1 MTEVGATIY
10 YHWEGGHEQRY
21 KAPIQVPDTG
31 PNRRILYFWA
41 QDAAGNREPLHQEY
55 YVHEPEVPHVDIL
68 DISAAQLGVHDTV
81 RLRWCSATAN
91 ATYEVAVT
99 SGDWGPGKHLAQGA
113 VTPDA
118 VQQIT
123 IAGATL
129 FPGEN
134 RLWLR
139 LRNAKG
145 AVAATSRLLSVRATP
160 TLTRAWPPG
169 GVFGTAQ
176 TVALITARAATIHY
190 TIDGSEPTLAS
201 PRYTEPLTIDRSTT
215 LRFFSLDPYGNQETP
230 RQEQFVIQPQAA
242 TITLSTLVNHTVSN
256 ETPFAFSWHSDKAGR
271 YAVSL
276 QNPQEQRQVTVQQG
290 MVQRQQEIH
299 IRIAQSFLTPG
310 GWQVQLRVQP
320 AEGQSGFIAFT
331 IQAYHRETFA
341 TTRYLNTE
349 TTTATWDTA
358 QHQVRLSQGLR
369 PLGTYRTRDHSQQVT
384 VHDTYAYLA
393 NGQGGLHIV
402 DVSDASQPRQTG
414 VFYPHGKAAALAK
427 YNRYVYLAAS
437 ESGIAILD
445 VSEPQAPTLV
455 AMLPVSGSA
464 SDIAIEGPVAYV
476 GTQQGILTIF
486 DLTNPLQPL
495 QLGQVDVGGRI
506 VDMAV
511 QAGMVYLACLHQG
524 LVMVDAQ
531 TPQQPRVSHRWTVSG
546 AATGVAVQAPQVV
559 VASGALDVVD
569 VAHPESPV
577 RTTRRLQSAYGVALL
592 PPYAVVAAGTD
603 GVQLLSMDGRGSL
616 IHSPTGHYAARLTL
630 HGTLALVADT
640 RGGLRLLD
648 LSQADHPQFL
658 AALENIGT
666 IVDVVI
672 DGSIAYLAKDNQG
685 SGLVVVDVTDPTA
698 PGVLGQ
704 YHTEST
710 TDVVVWDD
718 MALLSDAAGVIQS
731 VDVHQPVR
739 PQLRGTLVLPGTPER
754 LALLPPYVLVA
765 SDSAGV
771 NVVEV
776 TPAGELHRRATVR
789 LPGRALDLALVD
801 HTAYIAAVEG
811 GIQVVDVSMPEQP
824 QVGTPYHHTDGEGDH
839 ILRLMG
845 HQNLLY
851 AIDNQRG
858 VQILSHSAEGQ
869 WQLESSVTVP
879 RGAPWGLTAVGPY
892 LFVTTVLHSLYVMDM
907 SIPSQPRL
915 RSTVS
920 GGGAAIAAS
929 DGMLYIAVRGK
940 RGVPG
945 GLRLVEAFTP
955 VPEHALPP
963 VQARHVVTLP
973 GPTPGTRLVN
983 RADIFQTPGV
993 VESTTL
999 SPPDIPVRAAR
1010 LVVRDFWGASG
1021 HIDYALS
1028 NDGGVH
1034 WHLVQPGVWY
1044 HFATAG
1050 SELRWRATLA
1060 STNVVTTPHLD
1071 MIRIE
1076 YPEPE
1081 GNPR

>member
-1 MTEVGATIY
+1 MGATIY
-10 YHWEGGHEQRY
+10 YRWEGGHEQRY
-21 KAPIQVPDTG
+21 KAPIQLPDTG
-31 PNRRILYFWA
+31 PNRRILHFWA
-41 QDAAGNREPLHQEY
+41 QDAAGNREPPQQEY
-55 YVHEPEVPHVDIL
+55 YVHEPEVPQVDVL
-68 DISAAQLGVHDTV
+68 ALSTARLGVHDAV
-81 RLRWCSATAN
+81 MLRWRSVAAN
-91 ATYEVAVT
+91 ATYEIAVT
-99 SGDWGPGKHLAQGA
+99 SGDWGPGKSLAHGV
-113 VTPDA
+113 VTPDV
-118 VQQIT
+118 VQQNT
-123 IAGATL
+123 IAGTAL

-139 LRNAKG
+139 LRDAKG
-145 AVAATSRLLSVRATP
+145 AVAAASRLLSVYATP
-160 TLTRAWPPG
+160 ALTRAWPPG

-176 TVALITARAATIHY
+176 TVALITTRAATIYY

-201 PRYTEPLTIDRSTT
+201 PRYTQPLTIDRSTT

-230 RQEQFVIQPQAA
+230 RQERFVIQSRAA
-242 TITLSTLVNHTVSN
+242 TITFSTLVNHTVNN
-256 ETPFAFSWHSDKAGR
+256 ETPFALSWRSDKTGR

-276 QNPQEQRQVTVQQG
+276 QNSQEHRQVMVQQG
-290 MVQRQQEIH
+290 MVQRQQEM
-299 IRIAQSFLTPG
+299 RTGIAQNFLTPG
-310 GWQVQLRVQP
+310 VWQVQLRVQP
-320 AEGQSGFIAFT
+320 NEGQAGFIAFT
-331 IQAYHRETFA
+331 IHAFHRETFA

-358 QHQVRLSQGLR
+358 QHQVRLSQGPRL
-369 PLGTYRTRDHSQQVT
+369 LGTYRTRDHSQQVT
-384 VHDTYAYLA
+384 VHGTYAYLA

-427 YNRYVYLAAS
+427 YDRYVYLAAS

-445 VSEPQAPTLV
+445 VSDPQAPTLV
-455 AMLPVSGSA
+455 AILPVAGSA
-464 SDIAIEGPVAYV
+464 SDITIEGPVAYV
-476 GTQQGILTIF
+476 GTQQGTLTIY
-486 DLTNPLQPL
+486 DLTTPLQPL

-531 TPQQPRVSHRWTVSG
+531 TPQQPRVSHRWTVGG
-546 AATGVAVQAPQVV
+546 AATGVAVRASQVV

-569 VAHPESPV
+569 TSHPEAPV
-577 RTTRRLQSAYGVALL
+577 RTYRRLQSTYGLALL

-603 GVQLLSMDGRGSL
+603 GVQLLSIDGRGSI
-616 IHSPTGHYAARLTL
+616 IHSPTAHYAARLTL
-630 HGTLALVADT
+630 QGALALVADT

-648 LSQADHPQFL
+648 LSQPDHPQFL
-658 AALENIGT
+658 AAVENIGT
-666 IVDVVI
+666 IVDVII
-672 DGSIAYLAKDNQG
+672 DGSIAYLAKDDQG
-685 SGLVVVDVTDPTA
+685 SGLVVVDVSDPTA
-698 PGVLGQ
+698 PRVLGQ

-710 TDVVVWDD
+710 TDVVVWND
-718 MALLSDAAGVIQS
+718 MALLSDAAGVLQG
-731 VDVHQPVR
+731 VDVHQPGR
-739 PQLRGTLVLPGTPER
+739 PQLRGTLALPGTPER

-771 NVVEV
+771 YVVEV
-776 TPAGELHRRATVR
+776 TSAGGLHLRASLP

-801 HTAYIAAVEG
+801 HTAYVAAVEG
-811 GIQVVDVSMPEQP
+811 GIQVVDVSTPEQP
-824 QVGTPYHHTDGEGDH
+824 QVEIPYHHADGEGDH
-839 ILRLMG
+839 ILRLTG

-858 VQILSHSAEGQ
+858 VQVLSRSTEGQ

-915 RSTVS
+915 RSTVP
-920 GGGAAIAAS
+920 GGGSAIAAS
-929 DGMLYIAVRGK
+929 DGVLYIAVRGK

-955 VPEHALPP
+955 IPEHALPP
-963 VQARHVVTLP
+963 LQAQHVVTLP
-973 GPTPGTRLVN
+973 GPTPGTRLAN
-983 RADIFQTPGV
+983 RADIFQSPGV
-993 VESTTL
+993 VESTVL
-999 SPPDIPVRAAR
+999 SPPDISVRTVR
-1010 LVVRDFWGASG
+1010 LLVRDFWGTSG

-1028 NDGGVH
+1028 NDGGLH
-1034 WHLVQPGVWY
+1034 WHPVQPGVWY

-1050 SELRWRATLA
+1050 SELRWRATLT
-1060 STNVVTTPHLD
+1060 STNVVMTPYLD
-1071 MIRIE
+1071 IIRIE

-1081 GNPR
+1081 GNQW